1 MKKENYLIYGII
13 IVLIVQTVL
22 LFILSSKYKE
32 KFSDSD
38 EQIEIVI
45 SRYNED
51 LNWIRNEPFN
61 KYNYIVYNKGK
72 DENFYKCDRVKNIVS
87 LENIGREAHTYLY
100 HIINNYDSLKD
111 ITIFLP
117 GSNNMPHKNKR
128 STNLIS
134 YIENNKNTAFSCAE
148 EIRTETVYDRF
159 KDFQIDDY
167 LSTTQSNSQINK
179 DSSIEKSKIRPFGNW
194 YKSVFGEN
202 VESKCFTVNAIFAVT
217 KKDILQNPKTHYEKL
232 IKELGNHHNPEVGHY
247 FERSWET
254 VFSPIDEP
262 GYLN

>member
-1 MKKENYLIYGII
+1 MMWKTILKWIKKYIIVIFII
-13 IVLIVQTVL
+13 IAIIINNIYSIHTIET
-22 LFILSSKYKE
+22 FYTNSCEIILA
-32 KFSDSD
+32 
-38 EQIEIVI
+38 
-45 SRYNED
+45 RYNED
-51 LNWIRNEPFN
+51 VNWLNKKPYTDYKVIC
-61 KYNYIVYNKGK
+61 YNKGDNNIK
-72 DENFYKCDRVKNIVS
+72 INNLKNTIQLPNV
-87 LENIGREAHTYLY
+87 GREAHSYLY